1 MITTSQ
7 QLRKDYQKI
16 INDNK
21 NITPLLSESEFIEL
35 FLNKQLIQINES
47 LLTWSDESKKN
58 YKDTYKRVLSDRKKL
73 LNELDLLTK

>member
-1 MITTSQ
+1 MIKTSQ

-21 NITPLLSESEFIEL
+21 DITPLLSESEFIEL

-47 LLTWSDESKKN
+47 LLTWSEESKKN
-58 YKDTYKRVLSDRKKL
+58 YKDTYKRILSDRKQL

>member
-21 NITPLLSESEFIEL
+21 YITPLLSESEFIEL

-47 LLTWSDESKKN
+47 LLTWSEESKKN
-58 YKDTYKRVLSDRKKL
+58 YKDTYKRVLSDKKQL